1 MIITVEMKSILVL
14 GAGRS
19 CSTLISRL
27 LERSVECGWKVVVG
41 DIDLSVAQQKV
52 SGHERGESFQ
62 LSTSDNQERDKR
74 ICEADLVM
82 SMVPAFLHAS
92 VAKVAISAGVP
103 VVTPSYLNEEMM
115 ELDEAAKEAGVLV
128 LNEIGLD
135 PGIDHMSAMKV
146 IDEIKADG
154 GVMKGFES
162 YCGGLVA
169 EESDNNPWH
178 YKISWNPRNIV
189 LAGQGGSATF
199 KDAGRVKLE
208 PPHRVFR
215 RLRAIEVEGQLYKGY
230 PNRDSL
236 AYEDIYNLPDMETL
250 IRGTLR
256 VDGFC
261 RSWDILVQLGMVR
274 DDAKLVWPKGISW
287 SEWTRSFLPSK
298 TAGMT
303 VSDAINSTVIS
314 DHETNE
320 RLEWLGLFDTEVGPE
335 MTEGTP
341 AEIIEALL
349 VKKWALEDG
358 DRDMI
363 VMWHRFEFEKAGK
376 RYAKTSEF
384 FLEGRGSIYTAMSDT
399 VGLPMAIAAE
409 HMLVGGGFGTVGVQI
424 PVTSNYYDV
433 VLPKLEEF
441 GVVFKE
447 SQIEL

>member
-1 MIITVEMKSILVL
+1 MKSILVL

-19 CSTLISRL
+19 CSTLINRL
-27 LERSVECGWKVVVG
+27 LDRSEECGWKVVVG
-41 DIDLSVAQQKV
+41 DIDLRVAQGKV
-52 SGHERGESFQ
+52 GGHPRGEAFQ
-62 LSTSDNQERDKR
+62 LSATDNVERDKR
-74 ICEADLVM
+74 ISESDLVM

-92 VAKVAISAGVP
+92 VARVAIKAGVP
-103 VVTPSYLNEEMM
+103 VITPSYLNDEMKS
-115 ELDEAAKEAGVLV
+115 LDEAAKEAGVLV

-135 PGIDHMSAMKV
+135 PGIDHMSAMKI

-199 KDAGRVKLE
+199 KDSGRVKLE

-215 RLRAIEVEGQLYKGY
+215 RLRPIEVNGQLYKGY

-236 AYEDIYNLPDMETL
+236 AYEKIYNLPEMETL

-274 DDAKLVWPKGISW
+274 DDANLVWDKGISW
-287 SEWTRSFLPSK
+287 SEWTRSFLPAK
-298 TAGMT
+298 TADMT
-303 VSDAINSTVIS
+303 VSQAINSTVIS

-320 RLEWLGLFDTEVGPE
+320 RLEWLGLFDTETGPE
-335 MTEGTP
+335 IVEGTP

-349 VKKWALEDG
+349 VKKWALEEG

-363 VMWHRFEFEKAGK
+363 VMWHRFEYEMDDKRFE
-376 RYAKTSEF
+376 KTSEF
-384 FLEGRGSIYTAMSDT
+384 FLEGRGSTYTAMSDT

-409 HMLVGGGFGTVGVQI
+409 HMMAGEGFGEVGVKI
-424 PVTSNYYDV
+424 PVTRNFYDV
-433 VLPKLEEF
+433 ILPKLEEF

-447 SQIEL
+447 TLTEL

>member
-115 ELDEAAKEAGVLV
+115 ELDEAAKKAGVLV

>member
-115 ELDEAAKEAGVLV
+115 KLDEAAKEAGVLV

-320 RLEWLGLFDTEVGPE
+320 RLEWLGLFDAEVGPE

>member
-1 MIITVEMKSILVL
+1 M
-14 GAGRS
+14 
-19 CSTLISRL
+19 
-27 LERSVECGWKVVVG
+27 
-41 DIDLSVAQQKV
+41 
-52 SGHERGESFQ
+52 
-62 LSTSDNQERDKR
+62 
-74 ICEADLVM
+74 
-82 SMVPAFLHAS
+82 
-92 VAKVAISAGVP
+92 
-103 VVTPSYLNEEMM
+103 
-115 ELDEAAKEAGVLV
+115 
-128 LNEIGLD
+128 
-135 PGIDHMSAMKV
+135 
-146 IDEIKADG
+146 
-154 GVMKGFES
+154 
-162 YCGGLVA
+162 
-169 EESDNNPWH
+169 
-178 YKISWNPRNIV
+178 
-189 LAGQGGSATF
+189 
-199 KDAGRVKLE
+199 KLE

>member
-1 MIITVEMKSILVL
+1 MKSILVL

-19 CSTLISRL
+19 CSTLIKRL
-27 LERSVECGWKVVVG
+27 LDRSEECGWKVIVG

-52 SGHERGESFQ
+52 SGHERGEAFQ
-62 LSTSDNQERDKR
+62 LSVLDNIERDKR
-74 ICEADLVM
+74 IGEADLVM

-92 VAKVAISAGVP
+92 VAKVAIAAGVP
-103 VVTPSYLNEEMM
+103 VITPSYLSDEMM
-115 ELDEAAKEAGVLV
+115 SLDEAAKEAGVLV

-146 IDEIKADG
+146 IDEIKSDG

-215 RLRAIEVEGQLYKGY
+215 RLRAIEVEGRLYKGY

-236 AYEDIYNLPDMETL
+236 AYEEIYNLPDMETL

-274 DDAKLVWPKGISW
+274 DDAKLVWAKDISW

-298 TAGMT
+298 TVGMT
-303 VSDAINSTVIS
+303 VSEAINATVIS

-320 RLEWLGLFDTEVGPE
+320 RLEWLGLFDTEAGPGI
-335 MTEGTP
+335 TEGTP

-349 VKKWALEDG
+349 VKKWALEEG

-363 VMWHRFEFEKAGK
+363 VMWHRFEFEKDGK
-376 RYAKTSEF
+376 RYARTSEF
-384 FLEGRGSIYTAMSDT
+384 FLEGRSSMYTAMSDT

-409 HMLVGGGFGTVGVQI
+409 HMMVGGGFGSVGVEI

-433 VLPKLEEF
+433 VLPKLEDF

-447 SQIEL
+447 SQREL

>member
-27 LERSVECGWKVVVG
+27 LERSLECGWKVVVG

-287 SEWTRSFLPSK
+287 GEWTRSFLPSK

-303 VSDAINSTVIS
+303 VSDAINATVIS

>member
-1 MIITVEMKSILVL
+1 LIITVEMKSILVL

-115 ELDEAAKEAGVLV
+115 ELDEAAKKAGVLV

>member
-1 MIITVEMKSILVL
+1 MIIIVEMKSILVL

-115 ELDEAAKEAGVLV
+115 ELDEAAKKAGVLV

>member
-27 LERSVECGWKVVVG
+27 LERSLECGWKVVVG

-287 SEWTRSFLPSK
+287 GEWTRSFLPSK

-303 VSDAINSTVIS
+303 VSDAINATVIS

-363 VMWHRFEFEKAGK
+363 VMWHRLEVEKAGK